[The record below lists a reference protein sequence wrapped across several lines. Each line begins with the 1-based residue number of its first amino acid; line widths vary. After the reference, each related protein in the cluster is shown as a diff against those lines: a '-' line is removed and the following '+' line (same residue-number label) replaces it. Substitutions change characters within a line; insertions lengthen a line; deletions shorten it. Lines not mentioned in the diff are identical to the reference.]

1 MPPPHP
7 IKPSDGLSTVLTNNI
22 RAMEKR
28 RTREVAHASRQEQAV
43 RAITSFIGSMTFVYL
58 HAVLCSVWVTI
69 NAGLIPGIPRFDPS
83 LTSMATVASCEA
95 IFLSTFVL
103 ISQNRMAAAER
114 KRADLDLH
122 VSLLAEHEL
131 TQLTGMIEA
140 IAAHFDIKPAR
151 HPEIEEIRKTVKP
164 DNVLDGDRGA
174 TTHALMER
182 VPRLRLLSPPQWG
195 RHSMPCRVEGPAGV
209 LTGLNLGER
218 HGQRSGGRTS
228 C

>member
-1 MPPPHP
+1 MPPPRQ
-7 IKPSDGLSTVLTNNI
+7 IKSSDGLSTVLTNNI
-22 RAMEKR
+22 RAMEMR
-28 RTREVAHASRQEQAV
+28 RTREVARASRQERAL

-58 HAVLCSVWVTI
+58 HAALYLAWVAI
-69 NAGLIPGIPRFDPS
+69 NAGLISALPRFDPS
-83 LTSMATVASCEA
+83 LTSLATAASCEA

-164 DNVLDGDRGA
+164 DTVLDEIEA
-174 TTHALMER
+174 
-182 VPRLRLLSPPQWG
+182 Q
-195 RHSMPCRVEGPAGV
+195 
-209 LTGLNLGER
+209 
-218 HGQRSGGRTS
+218 QRTP
-228 C
+228 